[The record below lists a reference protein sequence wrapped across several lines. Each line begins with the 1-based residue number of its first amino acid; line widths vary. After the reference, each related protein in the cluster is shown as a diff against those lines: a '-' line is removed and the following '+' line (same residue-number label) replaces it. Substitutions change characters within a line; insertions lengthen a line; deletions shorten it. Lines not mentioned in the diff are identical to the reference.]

1 MMSGALAESLCSSS
15 LDGQSYKDKYT
26 CSHTFMNHECIY
38 IYIYIHMKVHLLPYT
53 IKKLMD

>member
-1 MMSGALAESLCSSS
+1 MMSGALAESLCSSL
-15 LDGQSYKDKYT
+15 LDGQSYKDTYT

-38 IYIYIHMKVHLLPYT
+38 IYIYMKVHLLTYT